1 MLINSNDGNKE
12 TLAVYS
18 SIKDLPFFLCLV
30 VHRDRACFFPYV
42 LKEGFISLPVYTEYP
57 WVPALVF
64 SERSNS
70 GLHYAV
76 PIVVR

>member
-1 MLINSNDGNKE
+1 M
-12 TLAVYS
+12 VYC
-18 SIKDLPFFLCLV
+18 D
-30 VHRDRACFFPYV
+30 HAGFFPYV
-42 LKEGFISLPVYTEYP
+42 LKGGFISCPVYMEYP